1 MEKEEEGSEKEKH
14 WKDENDDKK
23 KKTYGY
29 SKVTLHNLGSHNR
42 RRHRHRR
49 RCRLRSGKVEKDTES
64 FWSFW

>member
-29 SKVTLHNLGSHNR
+29 SNVAFYTQPGDHTTSVVGVNVTKGSDFVWGFVGLH
-42 RRHRHRR
+42 
-49 RCRLRSGKVEKDTES
+49 
-64 FWSFW
+64 